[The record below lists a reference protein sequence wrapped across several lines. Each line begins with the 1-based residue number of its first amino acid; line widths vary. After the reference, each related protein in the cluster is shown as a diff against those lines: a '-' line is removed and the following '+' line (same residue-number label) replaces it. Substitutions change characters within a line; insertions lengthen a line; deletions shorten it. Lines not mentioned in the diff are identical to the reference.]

1 MLVVV
6 VLLLCMKVDLKIK
19 NTLTEVFFYKIYF
32 CRFIKKCQVFLEYS
46 DCQYQHFH
54 LKMHL

>member
-6 VLLLCMKVDLKIK
+6 VLLLCMKVNLKIK
-19 NTLTEVFFYKIYF
+19 NTSTEVFFYKIYF
-32 CRFIKKCQVFLEYS
+32 YEFIETCQVFLEYS